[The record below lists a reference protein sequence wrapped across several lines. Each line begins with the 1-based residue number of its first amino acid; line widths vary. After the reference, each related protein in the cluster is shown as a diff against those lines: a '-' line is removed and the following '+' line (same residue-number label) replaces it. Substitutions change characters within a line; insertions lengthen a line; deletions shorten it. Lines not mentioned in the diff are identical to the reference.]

1 MKHLLLAL
9 ILINSSLVCMD
20 EVELIDS
27 EEKKQETALIKSKQS
42 TCASFQKKLRY
53 YASPS
58 TWKKIGFGGCAF
70 ILLAGLGT
78 SLYFIVATDDVSDS
92 NGGFT
97 PPPCNQVPW
106 NRLDV
111 PCQAENFTS
120 LYFVSECQLH
130 AMNVKSP
137 SCVPICAEND
147 TYPWVFSGY
156 DEFVNATACT
166 LDKNMRGQNSF
177 VSCPEKE
184 NKAWYQK
191 LLSSLRGQDTP
202 YCEYS
207 YAYGSRG
214 LLIPREHIA
223 AAVTM
228 SRYEEVAED
237 PSLISESSYCREA
250 VTAAHGSFEGCT
262 GPIVQNDTHTNSTHA
277 APQSSQKARKRTRK
291 SSSKNKHK

>member
-106 NRLDV
+106 NRLGV
-111 PCQAENFTS
+111 PCKKVNYTS
-120 LYFVSECQLH
+120 TYYAGECQLDY
-130 AMNVKSP
+130 MNANYHP
-137 SCVPICAEND
+137 SCVPLCNEND
-147 TYPWVFSGY
+147 TNPWVFSGY
-156 DEFVNATACT
+156 TGYANATECA
-166 LDKNMRGQNSF
+166 DAKNMTGQNNF
-177 VSCPEKE
+177 VWCPVGIY
-184 NKAWYQK
+184 NWWYEK
-191 LLSSLRGQDTP
+191 LLAGFRNRSEP
-202 YCEYS
+202 YCEYPFGPG
-207 YAYGSRG
+207 AQG
-214 LLIPREHIA
+214 LLIRH
-223 AAVTM
+223 
-228 SRYEEVAED
+228 ED
-237 PSLISESSYCREA
+237 MPEA
-250 VTAAHGSFEGCT
+250 VNLTDYGIISNDPKLINTDSGCRFLLNFANGECK
-262 GPIVQNDTHTNSTHA
+262 GPIVQNSTNEF
-277 APQSSQKARKRTRK
+277 PQRAARKANNK
-291 SSSKNKHK
+291 KKNKKK